1 MFSIMEFLKAA
12 AADTIFKIVDNGIPY
27 ITSIRDLG
35 DVYNDR
41 TFSHWKIDCGR
52 LILYLD

>member
-12 AADTIFKIVDNGIPY
+12 AADTIFTIVDNGIPY